1 MSVYDYISS
10 DPSQPQRLLVFA
22 FIHVFSLLK
31 EKQTDVVPEN
41 NPLL

>member
-1 MSVYDYISS
+1 MSVYDYVSP

-22 FIHVFSLLK
+22 FIHVFSLLE